1 MHNPGRQFISLS
13 NTRLFWSL
21 WSRVHPRWPNLR
33 QPAPAGSLGGGGR
46 KKHEQQNLH
55 STHSGRSGM
64 QRFQSSYL
72 FAWGKYQKSRWA
84 QGALDSLW
92 VWLQHTDW
100 SKNRQI
106 LFNTTSLCEEISSLI
121 LGFDSK
127 SPVTNNSTIS
137 CALFQLCICPSGFS
151 SRDDF

>member
-33 QPAPAGSLGGGGR
+33 QPAPAGSLGGDAR
-46 KKHEQQNLH
+46 
-55 STHSGRSGM
+55 STNNKIYTAHTRGDLACSAFNHLICLPEESI
-64 QRFQSSYL
+64 
-72 FAWGKYQKSRWA
+72 KNP
-84 QGALDSLW
+84 GALDSLW

-100 SKNRQI
+100 SKNRQM
-106 LFNTTSLCEEISSLI
+106 LFNTTSLCEEISALI

-127 SPVTNNSTIS
+127 SPVTNNSTMS